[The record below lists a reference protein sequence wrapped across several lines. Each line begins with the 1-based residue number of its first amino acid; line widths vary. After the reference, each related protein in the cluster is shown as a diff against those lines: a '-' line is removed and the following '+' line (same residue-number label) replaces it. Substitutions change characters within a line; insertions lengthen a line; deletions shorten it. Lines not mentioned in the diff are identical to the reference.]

1 MSPSRQ
7 LAAILFADIQGYTS
21 LMQVDEVKA
30 KNIRDKFQKKSGS
43 LIPSYGGRI
52 IQFTGDGMMCFFN
65 SAVDAVL
72 ASIEIQQQ
80 MQQEPVV
87 PLRIGIHSGDV
98 IIEDDNIIGDSVNLA
113 SRIESFALPGSV
125 LISEKVV
132 QEIKN
137 KPGIQTV
144 SMGKYIF
151 KNVSTPVEIFAVS
164 NEGLKVPIKK
174 TLTGKGKLV
183 SEKKKLM
190 LPVAVVVFIA
200 LAALGYFKIL
210 KEGNSKKDPDFNLLS
225 SAIRD
230 SRIAVLPFENK
241 TNDPK
246 LDMFGTMAAD
256 YIIQSLLN
264 LDKVK
269 VVMLNSIEENLPDTT
284 TKADPRKGSFAERTG
299 AEMIIKGSLY
309 LQEDKLL
316 VQSQV
321 IDAVTGEVET
331 VLPEIAS
338 SKNELQTLVKEL
350 AARFAGYFA
359 MKEGD
364 LNLKLIPKYEAYLKF
379 REIFPIWGIDVPGE
393 RKILSQAIAMDST
406 FLYPYLFSFVSYY
419 NRRQWKE
426 ADSVMKLTDRKF
438 DRLTAYEQA
447 YFNVNKSMLA
457 GNIPESFRGWKSL
470 YERDPKNVNTNIWA
484 AGMAMVN
491 WKYKEALSIFRN
503 IDPASVNYDAV
514 WKAWWAKAYAICLI
528 RLGLLNE
535 IRQIVSAIPSNY
547 PFHANE
553 PLIYAYILRR
563 EHDSLRVLMKQL
575 TGNNAITPRQLDSL
589 HVLIAEKYS
598 LIHDT
603 ARQLQWSE
611 FAIQRIK
618 TNQKSSPSLVSKAY
632 YMANKFEKSANI
644 AQEALGNNNTDWE
657 MLSRLGCSYARMGSS
672 PKAREII
679 SRIESIKTSYVRGEN
694 SYALA
699 EIYAALGEKEKA
711 VEYMKKAF
719 NEGRAIPFGLYE
731 EDADFIPLHGY
742 TSYEEFIRPR
752 D

>member
-1 MSPSRQ
+1 MSSSRQ
-7 LAAILFADIQGYTS
+7 LAAILFADIQGYTA

-30 KNIRDKFQKKSGS
+30 KNIRDKFQKKSAS

-52 IQFTGDGMMCFFN
+52 IQFAGDGMMCLFN

-98 IIEDDNIIGDSVNLA
+98 IIEDNDIIGDSVNLA
-113 SRIESFALPGSV
+113 SRVESFASPGSV
-125 LISEKVV
+125 LISEKVL

-144 SMGKYIF
+144 SMGKYSF
-151 KNVSTPVEIFAVS
+151 KNVSAPVEIFAICTA
-164 NEGLKVPIKK
+164 GLIVPSKK
-174 TLTGKGKLV
+174 TLQGKGKLV
-183 SEKKKLM
+183 SEKKWL
-190 LPVAVVVFIA
+190 LPVTVVVIIA
-200 LAALGYFKIL
+200 LAALSYFTIF
-210 KEGNSKKDPDFNLLS
+210 KEDNSKNNPGLNLLS
-225 SAIRD
+225 SAIRE

-246 LDMFGTMAAD
+246 LEMFGTMAAD

-264 LDKVK
+264 LDNVK
-269 VVMLNSIEENLPDTT
+269 VVMFNSIEENLPYSTT
-284 TKADPRKGSFAERTG
+284 VPGSGKGSFAERTG

-309 LQEDKLL
+309 IQEDKLL

-321 IDAVTGEVET
+321 INAISGEVEI

-338 SKNELQTLVKEL
+338 PKNELQTLVKEL

-364 LNLKLIPKYEAYLKF
+364 LNMKLIPKYEAYLKF

-393 RKILSQAIAMDST
+393 RKILSHAIAMDST

-426 ADSVMKLTDRKF
+426 ADSVMKLTDRRF
-438 DRLTAYEQA
+438 DRLTTYEQA
-447 YFNVNKSMLA
+447 YVNVNKAMLA
-457 GNIPESFRGWKSL
+457 GNLPEAFRGWKSL

-491 WKYKEALSIFRN
+491 WKYKEALGIFRN

-528 RLGLLNE
+528 RVGQFNE
-535 IRQIVSAIPSNY
+535 IRQVLNAIPSNY
-547 PFHANE
+547 PFFANE
-553 PLIYAYILRR
+553 PIIYAHVLRG
-563 EHDSLRVLMKQL
+563 EHDSLRVLMDKL
-575 TGNNAITPRQLDSL
+575 TGQNAITPRQLDSL

-603 ARQLQWSE
+603 ARQLQWSAL
-611 FAIQRIK
+611 AIQRIK
-618 TNQKSSPSLVSKAY
+618 TNQKSSPALMSKAY
-632 YMANKFEKSANI
+632 YMANKFDKSANI
-644 AQEALGNNNTDWE
+644 AQHALANNNTDWE
-657 MLSRLGCSYARMGSS
+657 MLSRLGCSFTRMGLLS
-672 PKAREII
+672 KAHEII
-679 SRIESIKTSYVRGEN
+679 SRIESIKTPFVRGEN

-719 NEGRAIPFGLYE
+719 KEGRAIPFGLYE